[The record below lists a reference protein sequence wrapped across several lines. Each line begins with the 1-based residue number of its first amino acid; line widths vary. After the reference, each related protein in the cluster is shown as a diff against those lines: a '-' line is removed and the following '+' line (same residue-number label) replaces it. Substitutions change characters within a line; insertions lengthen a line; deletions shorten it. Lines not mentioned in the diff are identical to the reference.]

1 MDATMKITILLLA
14 ATLTWAQSPAGK
26 TTAAQPASKTKAT
39 VTAKAAAKPKTT
51 TKAAAKPKATAKAAA
66 KTPKTKAVAAKP
78 KPKSPMKPKPAKAV
92 AQKPAPEMA
101 PSTAMATAV
110 RKRDPFISPVQARI
124 EGQAGACGGGK
135 RCLAVGEI
143 VLRGVVKSPNG
154 MIAVVENSARKTYF
168 LREND
173 PIFNGFVQKI
183 TADSVVFREHVV
195 DNMGRDSQRDVTKT
209 VNAPVV

>member
-1 MDATMKITILLLA
+1 MAMNATMKITILLLA
-14 ATLTWAQSPAGK
+14 ATLAWAQSPAGK
-26 TTAAQPASKTKAT
+26 TTAAQPANKNKTTA
-39 VTAKAAAKPKTT
+39 VTAKS
-51 TKAAAKPKATAKAAA
+51 AAKPKATTKATA
-66 KTPKTKAVAAKP
+66 KTPKIKPVAAKP
-78 KPKSPMKPKPAKAV
+78 KPKSPMKPRPAKAV

-101 PSTAMATAV
+101 PSTMATAT

-124 EGQAGACGGGK
+124 EGMAGACGGGK

-173 PIFNGFVQKI
+173 PIYNGFVQKI

-195 DNMGRDSQRDVTKT
+195 DNVGRDLQRDVTKT

>member
-1 MDATMKITILLLA
+1 MAMNATMKITILLLA
-14 ATLTWAQSPAGK
+14 ATLAWAQSPAGK
-26 TTAAQPASKTKAT
+26 TTAAQSANQNKSTA
-39 VTAKAAAKPKTT
+39 VTAKS
-51 TKAAAKPKATAKAAA
+51 AAKPKATTKATAKA
-66 KTPKTKAVAAKP
+66 TKIKPVAAKP
-78 KPKSPMKPKPAKAV
+78 KPKSPMKPKPDKAT
-92 AQKPAPEMA
+92 AQKPVPEMA
-101 PSTAMATAV
+101 PSSTATAI

-124 EGQAGACGGGK
+124 EGMAGACGGGK

-173 PIFNGFVQKI
+173 PIYNGFVQKI

-195 DNMGRDSQRDVTKT
+195 DNVGRDSQRDVTKT